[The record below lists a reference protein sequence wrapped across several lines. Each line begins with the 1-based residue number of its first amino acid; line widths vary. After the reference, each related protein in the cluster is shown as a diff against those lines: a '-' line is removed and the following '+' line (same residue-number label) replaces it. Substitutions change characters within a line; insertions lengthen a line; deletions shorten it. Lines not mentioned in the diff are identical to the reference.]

1 MLLKRRAKL
10 TRTAMMGSRP
20 RLNPVVSITL
30 LDTGLLRM
38 VYDKAGGGMLRWLRK
53 AFAVPETVEVL
64 LDEIGSAV
72 VRRIDGKETVAGLM
86 AYVAD
91 ELKLSRKEAEI
102 ALLKYLDMLA
112 RRNLIGFET
121 PRGFGGR

>member
-1 MLLKRRAKL
+1 MLLRRQRRL
-10 TRTAMMGSRP
+10 TRDAMMASRP
-20 RLNPVVSITL
+20 RLNPAVTIAT

-38 VYDKAGGGMLRWLRK
+38 VYDKAGGPVLRWARR
-53 AFAVPETVEVL
+53 AFAVPESAEVV

-72 VRRIDGKETVAGLM
+72 VRRIDGRETVKGLI

-91 ELKLSRKEAEI
+91 ELKLSRKEAEV

-112 RRNLIGFET
+112 RRSLIGFET
-121 PRGFGGR
+121 PREFGGR